1 MKKYLYI
8 LIILLSFSMISIK
21 VNASSGRLKK
31 NSIITCNGITYGQ
44 HSSDNHWHIASKNSD
59 GSYNAV
65 GSAFYTHPCQ
75 TNNNQSNN
83 TTKKEEDVIVDNN
96 DDESEEDV
104 IIKTKSSDNTLKQII
119 IDGKSITISDNM
131 NYSTTKDKVNISV
144 NTADEKATYK
154 ISNTDLKLG
163 LNTITIEVTAE
174 DNSIKTY
181 TINVTRERIL
191 SSNKDI
197 KLIINDKEIVFNN
210 YKSTI
215 YIDEIDNLNFE
226 YTLSDPN
233 TKIEMN
239 KIDKLKYGNNII
251 NLKVIAEDKSEE
263 NYEINLYKNHKDE
276 ELINDKDDY
285 MSSDIISVGF
295 FTAILYLFKKK

>member
-104 IIKTKSSDNTLKQII
+104 IIITKSSDNTLKEII
-119 IDGKSITISDNM
+119 IDGKSISISDNM

-154 ISNTDLKLG
+154 INNTDLKLG

-215 YIDEIDNLNFE
+215 YIDEMDNLNFE

-276 ELINDKDDY
+276 EQINDKDDY